1 MTYHS
6 QHGEDRWL
14 VENMPDGKGRTSEPP
29 KISKLG
35 KRLREIS
42 DRAIASGVEI
52 LSVDEIH
59 DRLRETRGGGNLRP

>member
-1 MTYHS
+1 
-6 QHGEDRWL
+6 
-14 VENMPDGKGRTSEPP
+14 MPDGKGRNGTNGKTSEPP

-35 KRLREIS
+35 KRLRVIS